1 MKRFRQWRTL
11 GAITLGATSAILG
24 LQWVGGLQSLEWT
37 ILDRWFRLRPEEP
50 RTVPIVIVA
59 IDEAD
64 ISKLKQWPISDAQL
78 ATLLKKLKQARP
90 SVIGLDLY
98 RNLPV
103 EPGHAELEQVFATT
117 PNLIGVQK
125 AVGNPIGAAV
135 PASPILRDR
144 HQVAVND
151 LTLDADGTVRRNL
164 ISVNS
169 NGETTLAL
177 GSHLALNYLSSR
189 KITPQ
194 DGGAEG
200 TQIRLGKAEFHPMPA
215 TTGGYV
221 QADVGGYQILSNY
234 LRIPGGIPSVSLSD
248 VLADRV
254 APSVLKDKIVLI
266 GPKAE
271 SLWGDRFHTP
281 YTTNSDNTWTGV
293 ELQANLAAQI
303 ITSAQDGRPL
313 LQGVPESWQWGWILL
328 WGGIGTTLGWSM
340 RSMGGVLIWASGT
353 IGSLLAIGY
362 GLFLI
367 GWWIV
372 VVSPL
377 LALVS
382 AALLSRSVWGWQT
395 LQEANQLLESKVQQ
409 RTQELLDKNAALEQA
424 RMDADAANE
433 AKSLFLASMSHE
445 LRTPLTAIL
454 GFSELMVADPETPP
468 NQQESLNI
476 INRSGEHLL
485 GLINEILEMSKI
497 EAGKIT
503 LNLENFDLYSLLDSV
518 RSMLHQRASAKGLPL
533 EFDRDPNLPQFIHTD
548 EKRLRQVLI
557 NLLGNAIKF
566 TDRGKVTLRV
576 AAIAATDPTLAT
588 LHFAVEDTGS
598 GIAAHELDQ
607 LFQPFVQTATG
618 RKARQGTGL
627 GLSISRRIVQ
637 LLGGD
642 IAVASQVSVGSC
654 FKFWLPIQ
662 LSPAP
667 EVSAPDRPKTAIAI
681 ASGQPIYRIL
691 LVDDV
696 PENCHLLRQLL
707 QPLGFEVQEADSG
720 AAAIDLWQTWQPD
733 LIFMDIKMPEMD
745 GCEATRQ
752 IRRRE
757 QTPSFQSA
765 AASSTPIIAL
775 TADAFGQEHQE
786 MLAAGCDDFLYKPFV
801 THNLLE
807 KIAQWLGLSYVY
819 ANPEPRENTDGT
831 LIKPLSPAIPLPVL
845 HSAAFAGMSA
855 DWIVQ
860 LHQAIIQ
867 ADDQQVLKLTKALPA
882 EQADVQTAI
891 ADLVYDFRFD
901 VLAKLTESALKMN
914 ESKQY

>member
-1 MKRFRQWRTL
+1 MKRLRQWRTL

-24 LQWVGGLQSLEWT
+24 LQWAGGLQSLEWT

-59 IDEAD
+59 INETD

-78 ATLLKKLKQARP
+78 ATLLKKLRQARP
-90 SVIGLDLY
+90 VVIGLDLY

-125 AVGNPIGAAV
+125 AVGNPVGAAV
-135 PASPILRDR
+135 PASPILRER
-144 HQVAVND
+144 RQVAVND
-151 LTLDADGTVRRNL
+151 LILDGDGTVRRNL
-164 ISVNS
+164 ISVKS
-169 NGETTLAL
+169 NGETLLAL
-177 GSHLALNYLSSR
+177 GSQLALNYLSSQ

-194 DGGAEG
+194 DGGPDG
-200 TQIRLGKAEFHPMPA
+200 TRIRLGKAEFRPMPA
-215 TTGGYV
+215 STGGYV
-221 QADVGGYQILSNY
+221 QADVGGYQTLSNF
-234 LRIPGGIPSVSLSD
+234 LRIPGGIPTVSLTD

-254 APSVLKDKIVLI
+254 APEVLRDKIVLI

-281 YTTNSDNTWTGV
+281 YTTHSENTWTGV

-303 ITSAQDGRPL
+303 IASAQDGRPL

-328 WGGIGTTLGWSM
+328 WASIGTTLGWSM
-340 RSMGGVLIWASGT
+340 RSLGGALVWATGT
-353 IGSLLAIGY
+353 IGSLFAIGY

-372 VVSPL
+372 VISPL
-377 LALVS
+377 LALV
-382 AALLSRSVWGWQT
+382 AAGLLSRSFWGWQA
-395 LQEANQLLESKVQQ
+395 LQQANHLLESKVQQ

-424 RMDADAANE
+424 RIDADAANE

-468 NQQESLNI
+468 NHHESLNI

-485 GLINEILEMSKI
+485 ALINEILEMSKI

-503 LNLENFDLYSLLDSV
+503 LNLENFDLYSLLDHV
-518 RSMLHQRASAKGLPL
+518 RAMLHQRANAKGLPL
-533 EFDRDPNLPQFIHTD
+533 EIDRDPTLPQFVHTD

-566 TDRGKVTLRV
+566 TEHGRVTLKV
-576 AAIAATDPTLAT
+576 STIGSPDPTTAT
-588 LHFAVEDTGS
+588 LYVAVEDTGA
-598 GIAAHELDQ
+598 GIAAHELEK

-642 IAVASQVSVGSC
+642 ITVASEVGVGSC
-654 FKFWLPIQ
+654 FQFWLPIQ
-662 LSPAP
+662 LSPASETP
-667 EVSAPDRPKTAIAI
+667 APDRPKTAIAI
-681 ASGQPIYRIL
+681 APGEPLYRIL

-696 PENCHLLRQLL
+696 PENCQLLRQLL

-720 AAAIDLWQTWQPD
+720 AAAIDLWETWRPD

-752 IRRRE
+752 IRCRE
-757 QTPSFQSA
+757 QAPSFQSLDA
-765 AASSTPIIAL
+765 AISTPIVAL

-801 THNLLE
+801 AQDLLE
-807 KIAQWLGLSYVY
+807 KIAQWLGLSYIY
-819 ANPEPRENTDGT
+819 AEPKGNNPED
-831 LIKPLSPAIPLPVL
+831 LILSLNPEAVLPGL
-845 HSAAFAGMSA
+845 HTSAFAGMSA
-855 DWIVQ
+855 DWVGQ

-867 ADDQQVLKLTKALPA
+867 ADDQQVLKLTKALPV
-882 EQADVQTAI
+882 EQAEIKSAI

-901 VLAKLTESALKMN
+901 VLAKLTETALKIN
-914 ESKQY
+914 KSEQY